1 MWVVRVWS
9 KTPKRDFFAESFPAF
24 RTHFLIIIWRF
35 QRPALPKYLYHL
47 ISNVWMQCIKA
58 TTNRLHSKKFWGG
71 GQKLYKSRTKL
82 YTSKKCKKIYPVIQ
96 ELYRVIQQL
105 YSVIQQLYSLDGPEK
120 QKLYSNYT
128 LQVKLFYV
136 RI

>member
-1 MWVVRVWS
+1 MVRVWS
-9 KTPKRDFFAESFPAF
+9 KIPKRDCFAEGFPAF

-35 QRPALPKYLYHL
+35 QRPALPKYLYDL
-47 ISNVWMQCIKA
+47 ISNAMYKGNNKQ
-58 TTNRLHSKKFWGG
+58 TTLKKKFWGG
-71 GQKLYKSRTKL
+71 PKLYKSRTKL

-105 YSVIQQLYSLDGPEK
+105 YSVIQQFYSLDGPEK